1 MKKVIDF
8 IKEHNYLMILLIFIG
23 FSISLS
29 LTYSNFIVTSNN
41 HKAAEMYIGELKYS
55 IEIDGTTTNTLT
67 VPAGET
73 IIDVKVNNLNP
84 VDTYYKLLYLN
95 NSNLEIKYFSETKDT
110 DEVKTNYKSPNDS
123 VTSSNTNN
131 LKLFI
136 RNNSTTSQNVSFSLK
151 GGYINNTLS
160 DISVPSGYSEITTI
174 EVPSSNTYFCKTD
187 STLTQGL
194 EYVNGQYTYG
204 YKKEGYYAPSR
215 LAWSYISN
223 NGWGVQLTDKASTDA
238 VTSKLCTYI
247 NNKPVVSMS
256 YMFLNSQAKA
266 LDLSNFDTS
275 KVNNML
281 GMFWS
286 SQATTLDISNFDTSN
301 VTSMG
306 SMFHISQATIL
317 DVSGFNTSKVTN
329 MYNMF
334 ASSKAVTL
342 DLSSFDTSNVTNM
355 GYMFNNANNLKTI
368 YVSSKFNID
377 TVTSSTEMFYDCTSL
392 VGGSGTKYNSN
403 YIDKT
408 YARIDGGTS
417 NPGYFTDIA
426 DKDIP
431 APNSFSTDSWKTIIK
446 AVKNNNI
453 SKYNVGDTKE
463 VDLGTTYGTHTI
475 RIANMSTPSECST
488 SGFSQTACGFVLEFA
503 DIITTHNMNPAGEY
517 NGTQYDYGYNVGGWP
532 NSSMRTFVNNDI
544 YNSLPSDLKNGII
557 DTTVVSSYGKSD
569 TSNFTSTDKLY
580 LLAPKE
586 IYTDFNNSYD
596 TAKDLTR
603 QLDYYKNEGVTTSSC
618 SKAIKINN
626 STASYWWLRSA
637 KSVNISS
644 FYFVYNAAGD
654 WNTGTAYTTDGVSP
668 AFRMG

>member
-286 SQATTLDISNFDTSN
+286 SQATTLDISNF
-301 VTSMG
+301 
-306 SMFHISQATIL
+306 
-317 DVSGFNTSKVTN
+317 NTSKVTN
-329 MYNMF
+329 MSSMFYN
-334 ASSKAVTL
+334 SKATTL
-342 DLSSFDTSNVTNM
+342 DLSSFDTSKVTSMDSMFVNSQVTTLDLSSFDTSSVTNM
-355 GYMFNNANNLKTI
+355 SWMFYQSQATTLDVSNFDTSKVIDMNHMFWNSKATTLDVSNFDTSKVTNMSYMFSNSKATTLDLSSFDTSSVTNMSYMFFSSKATTLDVSNFDTSKVTNMRSMFSGSQATTLDVSNFDTSKVTDMSKMFYDSTKLKTI
-368 YVSSKFNID
+368 YASNKFNTD
-377 TVTSSTEMFYDCTSL
+377 AVTSSIEMFTHSTNL
-392 VGGSGTKYNSN
+392 VGGSGTTYNSS
-403 YIDKT
+403 YTDKT
-408 YARIDGGTS
+408 YARIDGGTT
-417 NPGYFTDIA
+417 NPGYFT
-426 DKDIP
+426 
-431 APNSFSTDSWKTIIK
+431 
-446 AVKNNNI
+446 
-453 SKYNVGDTKE
+453 SK
-463 VDLGTTYGTHTI
+463 
-475 RIANMSTPSECST
+475 
-488 SGFSQTACGFVLEFA
+488 
-503 DIITTHNMNPAGEY
+503 
-517 NGTQYDYGYNVGGWP
+517 
-532 NSSMRTFVNNDI
+532 
-544 YNSLPSDLKNGII
+544 
-557 DTTVVSSYGKSD
+557 
-569 TSNFTSTDKLY
+569 
-580 LLAPKE
+580 
-586 IYTDFNNSYD
+586 
-596 TAKDLTR
+596 
-603 QLDYYKNEGVTTSSC
+603 
-618 SKAIKINN
+618 
-626 STASYWWLRSA
+626 
-637 KSVNISS
+637 
-644 FYFVYNAAGD
+644 
-654 WNTGTAYTTDGVSP
+654 
-668 AFRMG
+668 